1 MSNNNKENKCSDSD
15 SDSDQPCCDLC
26 REVLSD
32 QRTQRDEAENSVCSV
47 CGLCLCVK
55 CDQDTT
61 AHHDQEDGRT
71 LCYECCEN
79 EECTCGNEHGYMYN
93 EITDQGTG

>member
-1 MSNNNKENKCSDSD
+1 MSNNNKETNKCSDSD

-26 REVLSD
+26 REVLEE
-32 QRTQRDEAENSVCSV
+32 RDEAENSVCSV
-47 CGLCLCVK
+47 CGLCLCLK

-79 EECTCGNEHGYMYN
+79 EECTCGNDHGYMYN
-93 EITDQGTG
+93 